1 MEDMSNAAEI
11 WVRLGEGAIRKWTRL
26 DNRLW
31 ELRTIGVSEATDEE
45 KMGFIKR
52 KVFGT
57 VREMNKLEEAAG
69 VHKTQWT
76 RQGLGR

>member
-1 MEDMSNAAEI
+1 VI
-11 WVRLGEGAIRKWTRL
+11 WTTLGESAIRKWTRL
-26 DNRLW
+26 EARLW
-31 ELRTIGVSEATDEE
+31 ELRTVGVSEATDPE

-57 VREMNKLEEAAG
+57 VREMNKIEAAAG
-69 VHKTQWT
+69 VSEHDRT